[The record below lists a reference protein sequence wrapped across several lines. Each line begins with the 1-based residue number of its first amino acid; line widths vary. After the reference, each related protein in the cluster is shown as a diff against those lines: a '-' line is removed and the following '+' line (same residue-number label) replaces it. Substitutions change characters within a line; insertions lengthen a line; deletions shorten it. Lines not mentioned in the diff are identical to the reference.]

1 MQKNK
6 SSISKAETYKEI
18 GEFWDKND
26 LTDFWEQ
33 IEPVEFEIEI
43 ESQTTYFPVETNLST
58 KLAAVAKRHGVSPE
72 TLLNLWI
79 QEKTAEELAV
89 KS

>member
-1 MQKNK
+1 MQRNK
-6 SSISKAETYKEI
+6 SSISKAETYREI
-18 GEFWDKND
+18 GEFWDEND
-26 LTDFWEQ
+26 LADYWEQ
-33 IEPVEFEIEI
+33 LEPVEFEIEI

-58 KLAAVAKRHGVSPE
+58 KLAAAAKRHGVSPE

>member
-1 MQKNK
+1 MRKNK

-18 GEFWDKND
+18 GEFWDRND
-26 LTDFWEQ
+26 LADYWEQ
-33 IEPVEFEIEI
+33 LEPVEFEIEI
-43 ESQTTYFPVETNLST
+43 ESQTTYFPVETNLSM

-79 QEKTAEELAV
+79 QEKMTQELAV

>member
-26 LTDFWEQ
+26 LTDYWEQ

-79 QEKTAEELAV
+79 QEKTADESAV

>member
-1 MQKNK
+1 MQRNK
-6 SSISKAETYKEI
+6 SSISKAETYREI
-18 GEFWDKND
+18 GEFWDEND
-26 LTDFWEQ
+26 LADYWEQ
-33 IEPVEFEIEI
+33 LELVEFEIEI

-58 KLAAVAKRHGVSPE
+58 KLAAAAKRHGVSPE

-89 KS
+89 KN

>member
-58 KLAAVAKRHGVSPE
+58 KLIAVAKRHGVSPE

-79 QEKTAEELAV
+79 QEKTADESAV
-89 KS
+89 KN

>member
-1 MQKNK
+1 MRRNK

-18 GEFWDKND
+18 GEFWDAND

-33 IEPVEFEIEI
+33 IEPVEFKIEI

-58 KLAAVAKRHGVSPE
+58 KLAAAAKRHGVSPE

-89 KS
+89 IS

>member
-1 MQKNK
+1 MARNK

-18 GEFWDKND
+18 GEFWDEND
-26 LTDFWEQ
+26 LADYWEQ

-43 ESQTTYFPVETNLST
+43 ESQTTYFPVETNLSA
-58 KLAAVAKRHGVSPE
+58 KLAAVARQHGVSPE